1 MNNYLSESQAS
12 KGLDPNDKAGE
23 VSIATNRSMDSID
36 ADQWNAMIDAENPGL
51 RHEFLLA
58 FEESGCCCPET
69 GWTPCHLTVH
79 LDGALIGGTPCYLKT
94 HSYGE
99 FVFDWA
105 WANAYQRHGIPYYP
119 KLLIAAPFTPV
130 GGQRILHH
138 PDHEAMLIRDNIA
151 RALPV
156 VANELKAS
164 SVHCIFC
171 TEKDLEVLAKNGFA
185 RREGRQFHWRNDQ
198 YHDFSDFLMQL
209 SSKKRKNILRERRRV
224 IEQSISLKW
233 HHGNEITHEH
243 LDLLFSCYQNT
254 IAEHGS
260 YAYLNRKFFE
270 TLVQTFPDGVQL
282 LVAQQGGH
290 SIACAFFLRG
300 KNSLYGRYWGA
311 LEQASDLH
319 FEACYYAPIEYCI
332 DHGLG
337 RFEAGAQGEH
347 KLSRGLT
354 PQTTLSAHWLAHEGF
369 HDAVRR
375 YTEEEESHLADY
387 TEILG
392 SHSPFKRDGQTDTE
406 C

>member
-23 VSIATNRSMDSID
+23 VSITTNRSMDSID
-36 ADQWNAMIDAENPGL
+36 ADQWNAMVDAENPGL

-185 RREGRQFHWRNDQ
+185 RREGRQHR
-198 YHDFSDFLMQL
+198 
-209 SSKKRKNILRERRRV
+209 
-224 IEQSISLKW
+224 
-233 HHGNEITHEH
+233 
-243 LDLLFSCYQNT
+243 
-254 IAEHGS
+254 
-260 YAYLNRKFFE
+260 
-270 TLVQTFPDGVQL
+270 
-282 LVAQQGGH
+282 
-290 SIACAFFLRG
+290 ACAP
-300 KNSLYGRYWGA
+300 GRC
-311 LEQASDLH
+311 Q
-319 FEACYYAPIEYCI
+319 
-332 DHGLG
+332 
-337 RFEAGAQGEH
+337 
-347 KLSRGLT
+347 
-354 PQTTLSAHWLAHEGF
+354 
-369 HDAVRR
+369 
-375 YTEEEESHLADY
+375 
-387 TEILG
+387 
-392 SHSPFKRDGQTDTE
+392 
-406 C
+406 